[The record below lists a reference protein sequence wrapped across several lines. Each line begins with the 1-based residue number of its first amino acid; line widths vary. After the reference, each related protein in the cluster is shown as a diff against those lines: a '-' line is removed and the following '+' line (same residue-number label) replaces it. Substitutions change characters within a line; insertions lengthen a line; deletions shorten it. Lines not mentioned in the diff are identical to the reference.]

1 MTMLEQI
8 EKERQTIARCE
19 KSLALEKLKR
29 RKADTRRKIELGGLI
44 IKSGLNIFNKSVIL
58 GGLDYIFEM
67 ANNDNS
73 YLNFFESRGKQ
84 LFKMTSDS

>member
-1 MTMLEQI
+1 MTILEQI
-8 EKERQTIARCE
+8 GKEKQLIARCE

-67 ANNDNS
+67 ANKDTS
-73 YLNFFESRGKQ
+73 YLNFFESRGNQ

>member
-1 MTMLEQI
+1 MAMLEEI
-8 EKERQTIARCE
+8 EKEKQLIARCE
-19 KSLALEKLKR
+19 KSLALEILKR
-29 RKADTRRKIELGGLI
+29 RKADTRSKIELGGLI

-67 ANNDNS
+67 ANNDTS

-84 LFKMTSDS
+84 LFKMTSES

>member
-8 EKERQTIARCE
+8 ERERQLIARCE
-19 KSLALEKLKR
+19 KSLALDKLKKR
-29 RKADTRRKIELGGLI
+29 RADTRRKIELGGLI

-67 ANNDNS
+67 ANNDAN
-73 YLNFFESRGKQ
+73 YLSFFESRGKQ
-84 LFKMTSDS
+84 LFKMTSES